1 MNANTECNLETFFKD
16 FVQMNC
22 IINFSTNKMAAGKTK
37 SAQCIVVDNVPL
49 KLERAEC
56 QFKSYTQQDKS
67 EDRQSF

>member
-1 MNANTECNLETFFKD
+1 MNANTECHLQTFFKD
-16 FVQMNC
+16 FVQMNS

-37 SAQCIVVDNVPL
+37 SAQCIVV
-49 KLERAEC
+49 ERAEC